1 MRLFTSSVGLAC
13 RYIDN
18 EEIVLSLKKMDDD
31 VKWPSLEEVWASLT
45 VGISQLLK
53 GTSVY
58 IVGGSSEINWAVAK
72 ELATGLEYVI
82 LYLIVCMEFIPH

>member
-1 MRLFTSSVGLAC
+1 
-13 RYIDN
+13 
-18 EEIVLSLKKMDDD
+18 MDSD
-31 VKWPSLEEVWASLT
+31 VKWPSLEEGWTSLT
-45 VGISQLLK
+45 VGVSQLLK

-82 LYLIVCMEFIPH
+82 FIMLFILCLGFRGFVRPYSVYIDFN